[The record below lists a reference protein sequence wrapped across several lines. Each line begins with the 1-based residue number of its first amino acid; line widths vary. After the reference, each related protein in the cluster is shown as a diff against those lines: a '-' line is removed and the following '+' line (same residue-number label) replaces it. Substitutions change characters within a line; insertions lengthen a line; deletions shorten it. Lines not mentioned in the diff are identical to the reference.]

1 MGQTGATQRGLNL
14 QGRRILVVEDEVLI
28 GMMLQ
33 DMLSDLGCEVIGPI
47 IRLAPAMEAA
57 EREPID
63 LAILDVN
70 LAGEA
75 VFPVADALQTRQV
88 PIIFSTGYGTADLVD
103 PYKAFPTLSKPYDV
117 DELRRVLTSVA

>member
-1 MGQTGATQRGLNL
+1 MSPSSSTQEGATL

-33 DMLSDLGCEVIGPI
+33 DMLSDFGCEVVGPI
-47 IRLAPAMEAA
+47 IRLAPALEVAQ
-57 EREPID
+57 REQVD

-75 VFPVADALQTRQV
+75 VFPVADALQSRKV
-88 PIIFSTGYGTADLVD
+88 PIIFSTGYGTSDLVEQ
-103 PYKAFPTLSKPYDV
+103 YKAFPTLAKPYDV
-117 DELRRVLTSVA
+117 DELRRVLNSVM

>member
-1 MGQTGATQRGLNL
+1 MGLQGTPPEGVNL

-33 DMLSDLGCEVIGPI
+33 DMLSDFGCEVIGPI
-47 IRLAPAMEAA
+47 IRLAPALEVAKQ
-57 EREPID
+57 EQVD

-75 VFPVADALQTRQV
+75 VFPVADALQSRKV
-88 PIIFSTGYGTADLVD
+88 PIIFSTGYGTADLVG
-103 PYKAFPTLSKPYDV
+103 PYKEFPTLSKPYDV
-117 DELRRVLTSVA
+117 DELRRVLTSVV